1 MSKKNKVLLGGGGAV
16 LLIILVLVSAS
27 AKREKGIEVRFETV
41 GRKDLVAAVTASGK
55 IQPKKK
61 VDISADITGR
71 ITRIAVREG
80 DLVQKGQFLLQ
91 IDPTIYQ
98 ANLQRAQAARSQ
110 AEAGAVQARATRD
123 QSARA
128 LTRTKELHE
137 QNPNLISQE
146 QLEQAQTASD
156 IADANLTASQHL
168 VEQSRAGLQE
178 ARDQLAKTHL
188 VAPMAG
194 RVTRL
199 AVEEGEV
206 AVPGTFSRETGLLL
220 TISDLSVIQTKVQV
234 DETDVVRL
242 HLGDSVEVTIDAF
255 PDTTFVGRVT
265 KVSNSA
271 ILTGASAVAGAQSD
285 RAVDYEVEITLSNP
299 PAEVRPDLSAT
310 ARIVTDTRKQ
320 ALAIPIIALTVRENT
335 PVSTEQRPARGQAEA
350 ATPPRTPS
358 DTSHK
363 GAGGANKKEA
373 EGVFLVHN
381 GVATFHAVKV
391 GIAGEEHFEVVD
403 GVHQG
408 DTIVAGP
415 YQAIRDLKE
424 GAHVRP
430 SKESSDTTARRR
442 S

>member
-1 MSKKNKVLLGGGGAV
+1 MSKRNKVLLGGGGAV
-16 LLIILVLVSAS
+16 LLVILVLVSAS
-27 AKREKGIEVRFETV
+27 AKGDKGIEVRFEQV
-41 GRKDLVAAVTASGK
+41 ARRDLVAAVTASGK

-80 DLVQKGQFLLQ
+80 DFVQKGQFLLQ

-98 ANLQRAQAARSQ
+98 ANLQRAQAAMSQ

-123 QSARA
+123 QSTRA
-128 LTRTKELHE
+128 LTRTKELRE

-146 QLEQAQTASD
+146 QLEQAETASD
-156 IADANLTASQHL
+156 IAEANLTASQHL

-194 RVTRL
+194 RITRL

-271 ILTGASAVAGAQSD
+271 ILTAASSIGGAQSD

-299 PAEVRPDLSAT
+299 PVEVRPDLSAT

-320 ALAIPIIALTVRENT
+320 SLAIPIIALTVRENT
-335 PVSTEQRPARGQAEA
+335 PVSTEQRPARGTAQA
-350 ATPPRTPS
+350 ATPA
-358 DTSHK
+358 DTSRK
-363 GAGGANKKEA
+363 GGANKKET
-373 EGVFLVHN
+373 EGVFLIHN
-381 GVATFHAVKV
+381 GVATFHPVKV
-391 GIAGEEHFEVVD
+391 GIAGEEHFEVVE
-403 GVHQG
+403 GVHPG

-424 GAHVRP
+424 GARVRP
-430 SKESSDTTARRR
+430 SRESGDTTSRRR

>member
-1 MSKKNKVLLGGGGAV
+1 MRRTTTTRPWRYWKPQSAAACVNREDRAAMSKRNKMLLGGGGIV
-16 LLIILVLVSAS
+16 FLIALVMVSAS

-41 GRKDLVAAVTASGK
+41 GRRDLVAAVTASGK

-98 ANLQRAQAARSQ
+98 ANLQRAQAAMSS
-110 AEAGAVQARATRD
+110 AEAGAVQARASRD
-123 QSARA
+123 QAQRA
-128 LTRTKELHE
+128 LQRTK
-137 QNPNLISQE
+137 E
-146 QLEQAQTASD
+146 QLEQAQTAFD
-156 IADANLTASQHL
+156 IAEANLTAAQHL

-178 ARDQLAKTHL
+178 SRDQLAKTHL

-242 HLGDSVEVTIDAF
+242 HMGDSVDVTIDAF
-255 PDTTFVGRVT
+255 PDTTFIGRVT

-271 ILTGASAVAGAQSD
+271 ILTAASAAAGQSD

-310 ARIVTDTRKQ
+310 ARIITDTRKQ

-335 PVSTEQRPARGQAEA
+335 PISTEQRSGGRGTAQA
-350 ATPPRTPS
+350 ATPRPAAA
-358 DTSHK
+358 DTGK
-363 GAGGANKKEA
+363 RGAANKKET
-373 EGVFLVHN
+373 EGVFLV
-381 GVATFHAVKV
+381 
-391 GIAGEEHFEVVD
+391 
-403 GVHQG
+403 
-408 DTIVAGP
+408 
-415 YQAIRDLKE
+415 
-424 GAHVRP
+424 
-430 SKESSDTTARRR
+430 
-442 S
+442 

>member
-1 MSKKNKVLLGGGGAV
+1 MSKRNKVLLGGGGAV
-16 LLIILVLVSAS
+16 LLIILVMVSAS

-80 DLVQKGQFLLQ
+80 DFVQKGQFLLQ

-98 ANLQRAQAARSQ
+98 ANLQRAQAAMSQ
-110 AEAGAVQARATRD
+110 SEAGAVQARATRD

-128 LTRTKELHE
+128 LTRTKELRE

-156 IADANLTASQHL
+156 IAEANLTASLHL

-188 VAPMAG
+188 IAPMAG

-255 PDTTFVGRVT
+255 PDTTFIGRVT

-271 ILTGASAVAGAQSD
+271 ILTAASAVGGSQSD

-299 PAEVRPDLSAT
+299 PTEVRPDLSAT

-320 ALAIPIIALTVRENT
+320 ALAIPIIALTVRDNT
-335 PVSTEQRPARGQAEA
+335 PISTEQRPGRGTAEA
-350 ATPPRTPS
+350 ATPAPA
-358 DTSHK
+358 DTGRH
-363 GAGGANKKEA
+363 GAQGGNKKEA

-391 GIAGEEHFEVVD
+391 GIAGEENFEVVE

-424 GAHVRP
+424 GARVRP
-430 SKESSDTTARRR
+430 SRESGDTTSRRR

>member
-1 MSKKNKVLLGGGGAV
+1 MSKRNKVLLGSGIGV
-16 LLIILVLVSAS
+16 LVVVLIMVSAS

-41 GRKDLVAAVTASGK
+41 GRRDLVAAVTASGK

-80 DLVQKGQFLLQ
+80 DFVQKGQFLLQ

-98 ANLQRAQAARSQ
+98 ANLQRAQAAMSQ

-156 IADANLTASQHL
+156 IAEANLTASQHL

-255 PDTTFVGRVT
+255 PDTTFIGRVT

-271 ILTGASAVAGAQSD
+271 ILTAASAVGGAQSD
-285 RAVDYEVEITLSNP
+285 RAVDYEVEITLANP
-299 PAEVRPDLSAT
+299 PTEVRPDLSAT

-335 PVSTEQRPARGQAEA
+335 PISTEQRPARGEAQA
-350 ATPPRTPS
+350 ATPR
-358 DTSHK
+358 DTSHR
-363 GAGGANKKEA
+363 GAGNKKET
-373 EGVFLVHN
+373 EGVFLIHG

-391 GIAGEEHFEVVD
+391 GIAGEEHFEVVE

-424 GAHVRP
+424 GARVRP
-430 SKESSDTTARRR
+430 SRESGDTTSRRR

>member
-1 MSKKNKVLLGGGGAV
+1 MSKRNKVLLGGGGAV

-98 ANLQRAQAARSQ
+98 ANLQRAQAAMSQ

-350 ATPPRTPS
+350 ATPTPS
-358 DTSHK
+358 DTNHK

-373 EGVFLVHN
+373 EGVFLVRN

-424 GAHVRP
+424 GARVRP

>member
-1 MSKKNKVLLGGGGAV
+1 MSKRNKVLLGGGLGV
-16 LLIILVLVSAS
+16 LLVVIVMVSAS
-27 AKREKGIEVRFETV
+27 AKGDKGAEVRFEQV
-41 GRKDLVAAVTASGK
+41 GRRDLVAAVTASGK

-80 DLVQKGQFLLQ
+80 DYVQRGQFLLQ

-98 ANLQRAQAARSQ
+98 ANLQRAQAAMSS
-110 AEAGAVQARATRD
+110 AEAGAVQAKANRD
-123 QSARA
+123 QSQRA
-128 LTRTKELHE
+128 LQRTKELRD
-137 QNPNLISQE
+137 QNPNLVSAE
-146 QLEQAQTASD
+146 QMEQAQTAFD
-156 IADANLTASQHL
+156 IAESNFTASQHM
-168 VEQSRAGLQE
+168 VEQTRAGLQE

-188 VAPMAG
+188 IAPMAG

-220 TISDLSVIQTKVQV
+220 TISDLSVIQVKVQV

-242 HLGDSVEVTIDAF
+242 HLADSVEITIDAF

-265 KVSNSA
+265 KVSDSA
-271 ILTGASAVAGAQSD
+271 ILTAASSVAGQND

-299 PAEVRPDLSAT
+299 PQEVRPDLSAT
-310 ARIVTDTRKQ
+310 ARIITDTRRQ
-320 ALAIPIIALTVRENT
+320 SLAIPIIALTVRENT
-335 PVSTEQRPARGQAEA
+335 PVSTEQRPNAA
-350 ATPPRTPS
+350 ATP
-358 DTSHK
+358 DTTK
-363 GAGGANKKEA
+363 RGAAAPGADAKKKES
-373 EGVFLVHN
+373 EGVFIVHN
-381 GVATFHAVKV
+381 GVATFRPVKV
-391 GIAGEEHFEVVD
+391 GIAGEEHFEVME
-403 GVHQG
+403 GVHEG

-424 GAHVRP
+424 GARVR
-430 SKESSDTTARRR
+430 SNGQSADTTRRR

>member
-1 MSKKNKVLLGGGGAV
+1 MSKRNKVVLGVGGAI
-16 LLIILVLVSAS
+16 LLIVLVMVSAS
-27 AKREKGIEVRFETV
+27 AKREKGIEVRFEQV
-41 GRKDLVAAVTASGK
+41 GRRDLVAAVTASGK

-80 DLVQKGQFLLQ
+80 DYVQKGQFLLQ

-98 ANLQRAQAARSQ
+98 ANMQRATAALSS

-123 QSARA
+123 QSQRA
-128 LTRTKELHE
+128 LQRTKELRE

-146 QLEQAQTASD
+146 QLEQAQTAFD
-156 IADANLTASQHL
+156 IADANWTASQHL
-168 VEQSRAGLQE
+168 VEQGRAGLQE
-178 ARDQLAKTHL
+178 ARDQLSKTHL

-242 HLGDSVEVTIDAF
+242 HMGDSVEVTIDAF

-271 ILTGASAVAGAQSD
+271 LLTAASAATGQND
-285 RAVDYEVEITLSNP
+285 RAVDYEVEITLANP
-299 PAEVRPDLSAT
+299 PSEVRPDLSAT

-320 ALAIPIIALTVRENT
+320 SLAIPIIALTVRENT
-335 PVSTEQRPARGQAEA
+335 PVSTEQRPARGTAQA
-350 ATPPRTPS
+350 ATPAPAATDSAHR
-358 DTSHK
+358 
-363 GAGGANKKEA
+363 GGPKKEA

-381 GVATFHAVKV
+381 GVATFHPVKV
-391 GIAGEEHFEVVD
+391 GIAGEEHFEVIE

-424 GAHVRP
+424 GARVRP
-430 SKESSDTTARRR
+430 SRESSDTTNRRR